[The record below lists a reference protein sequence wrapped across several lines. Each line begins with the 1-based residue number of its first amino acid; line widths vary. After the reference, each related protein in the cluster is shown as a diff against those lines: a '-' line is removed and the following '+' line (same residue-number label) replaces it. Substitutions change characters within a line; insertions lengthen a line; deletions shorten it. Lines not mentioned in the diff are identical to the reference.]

1 MKFGPI
7 VVLACLILALVSPVI
22 AADEE
27 KYSYIR
33 VKEVSINV
41 ENDKAVVEIG
51 YSLDE
56 GIRLLILLLGKGDLK
71 NKLLK
76 IVNYEDA
83 TIQDVNLER
92 AVILVDNA
100 SADYGDGCYW
110 FPEHTFSVTVPSLE
124 VRTPQTVRRFNMT
137 KSIPVGIGH
146 FGVDR

>member
-1 MKFGPI
+1 MKYGPI
-7 VVLACLILALVSPVI
+7 VILACLIFALVSPVI

-146 FGVDR
+146 FRVDR

>member
-1 MKFGPI
+1 MRYGPL
-7 VVLACLILALVSPVI
+7 VVLACLMMALIVPAA

-27 KYSYIR
+27 RYSYIR

-41 ENDKAVVEIG
+41 VNDKAVVEVG

-76 IVNYEDA
+76 IVNYEEA

-92 AVILVDNA
+92 AVIVVDNA
-100 SADYGDGCYW
+100 STDYGDGCYW

-146 FGVDR
+146 FRVEQ